1 MKLLYLGNQL
11 SKHGYNKTT
20 IETLGIQLEQE
31 GFTIYYASNKYSFP
45 LRILDMIWSV
55 IRYRKQVSYILIDTY
70 STKAFWYAFV
80 CSQLSRIFQIKY
92 IPILHGGNLPNRLKK
107 NPRLCKMLF
116 ANAYK
121 NVAPSGYLR
130 QAFQEASFTN
140 VIYIPNSIEIE
151 KYAFKNRT
159 EFAPKLLWVRAF
171 ASIYNPEMAVKVLQQ
186 LQEQYPSATLTMVGP
201 DKDGSLQT
209 TKDFAKSLGITV
221 NFSGQLTKEEWWEL
235 ASKHDIFINTTH
247 FDNTPVSVMEAM
259 ALGLPVVSTNVGG
272 IPYLLTD
279 KENALLVN
287 DNDVVA
293 MTTAICSLLDNQ
305 EKAKALAL
313 NARNFIEQM
322 DWNVVKEEWK
332 GVLKLERG

>member
-20 IETLGIQLEQE
+20 IETLGLQLEQE
-31 GFTIYYASNKYSFP
+31 GYEVYYASDKKSF
-45 LRILDMIWSV
+45 LFRLLDMMWAV
-55 IRYRKQVSYILIDTY
+55 FVYRKQVSYVLIDTY
-70 STKAFWYAFV
+70 STRAFWYSFV
-80 CSQLSRIFQIKY
+80 CSQLARVFNIKY
-92 IPILHGGNLPNRLKK
+92 IPILHGGNLPNRLQK
-107 NPRLCKMLF
+107 NPKLCQMVF
-116 ANAYK
+116 ANAYQ

-130 QAFQEASFTN
+130 QAFQEAGFTN

-151 KYAFKNRT
+151 KYSFKIRT
-159 EFAPKLLWVRAF
+159 EFTPKLLWVRAF
-171 ASIYNPEMAVKVLQQ
+171 ATIYNPEMAVKVLFE
-186 LQEQYPSATLTMVGP
+186 LQRKYPNASLTMVGP

-209 TKDFAKSLGITV
+209 TKSFAEYIGITV
-221 NFSGQLTKEEWWEL
+221 RFTGKLSKEDWWQL
-235 ASKHDIFINTTH
+235 ASEHDIFINTTH
-247 FDNTPVSVMEAM
+247 FDNTPISVMEAM

-305 EKAKALAL
+305 KKTKALAL
-313 NARNFIEQM
+313 NSRNFIEQM

-332 GVLKLERG
+332 QVLR

>member
-11 SKHGYNKTT
+11 SKYGFNKTT
-20 IETLGIQLEQE
+20 IETLGLQLEQE
-31 GFTIYYASNKYSFP
+31 GYVVYYASNKKAF
-45 LRILDMIWSV
+45 LFRLLDMMLAVFI
-55 IRYRKQVSYILIDTY
+55 YRKKVTCILIDTY

-80 CSQLSRIFQIKY
+80 CSQLARVFNIKY
-92 IPILHGGNLPNRLKK
+92 IPILHGGNLPNRLQK
-107 NPRLCKMLF
+107 NPKLCQMVF
-116 ANAYK
+116 ANAYQ

-171 ASIYNPEMAVKVLQQ
+171 ATIYNPEMAVKVLFE
-186 LQEQYPSATLTMVGP
+186 LQRKYPNASLTMVGP

-209 TKDFAKSLGITV
+209 TKAFADFINCKVSFTGKL
-221 NFSGQLTKEEWWEL
+221 SKEDWWQL
-235 ASKHDIFINTTH
+235 ASEHDIFINTTH

-279 KENALLVN
+279 KENALLVP
-287 DNDVVA
+287 DNDDKA
-293 MTTAICSLLDNQ
+293 MAKVILDLLEDQ
-305 EKAKALAL
+305 EKVNLITR
-313 NARNFIEQM
+313 NARSFIAQM
-322 DWNVVKEEWK
+322 DWKSVKEEWK